1 MNEKKFAI
9 EIDLGATNIKGVL
22 VDNNGNILK
31 KKERETNDQ
40 TESSQESGEVW
51 KRAIYEMVQKFME
64 ESERDI
70 KAIGLAAPGLSD
82 SQNTNISY
90 MPGRL
95 QGLEQFNWSQL
106 LSEHQLP
113 VKVLNDAQAALMAE
127 SQFGSAKGAE
137 NIVMLTLGT
146 GVGGGV
152 MINGELYQGNIQRA
166 GHLGHITVNSEGS
179 PDITGIPGSL
189 EDAIGDATVEKRSH
203 GRFQSTRQL
212 VDAHKEGDYFA
223 TYLWFKSVRDL
234 SVGISSLINAFSPDL
249 VVLGGGITQ
258 AEEHLFDPLKKF
270 LDLYEWR
277 PGGRKTPIKKAKFG
291 PVSGAIGA
299 AAFSLSKLNKT
310 Y

>member
-1 MNEKKFAI
+1 MTEKRRAI
-9 EIDLGATNIKGVL
+9 GIDLGATNIKGIL

-51 KRAIYEMVQKFME
+51 KEAIYEMVQKFME
-64 ESERDI
+64 ESEKKI
-70 KAIGLAAPGLSD
+70 SAIGLAAPGLPD
-82 SQNTNISY
+82 LQNANISY

-106 LSEHQLP
+106 LSEYRLP

-146 GVGGGV
+146 GVGGGI

-166 GHLGHITVNSEGS
+166 GHLGHISVHSDGAQ
-179 PDITGIPGSL
+179 DITGVPGSL
-189 EDAIGDATVEKRSH
+189 EDAFGDATVEKRSL
-203 GRFQSTRQL
+203 GRFETTRQL
-212 VDAHKEGDYFA
+212 VDAHKDGDYFA
-223 TYLWFKSVRDL
+223 SYIWLKSLRDL

-249 VVLGGGITQ
+249 VILGGGITL
-258 AEEHLFDPLKKF
+258 AEHHLFDPLNHF
-270 LDLYEWR
+270 LNLYEWR
-277 PGGRKTPIKKAKFG
+277 PGGRKTPVKKAESGLFA
-291 PVSGAIGA
+291 GAIGA
-299 AAFSLSKLNKT
+299 AAFSLLNM
-310 Y
+310 